1 MAALPYA
8 VPAPF
13 HGVRFPA
20 APVPLP
26 PEAVPPLAA
35 VPQSEVPVLLQPEA
49 VLPQPEAVLPPG
61 AVLQPAAV
69 PLLPTVVQGAHHPE
83 VRLRPTVVPEV
94 LLPGRHHLLPEVLTA
109 VVVPARPLMEAVVPV
124 PLPEVEVP
132 VPLPEAADKT

>member
-26 PEAVPPLAA
+26 PEAVLPLAA
-35 VPQSEVPVLLQPEA
+35 APQSEVPVLL
-49 VLPQPEAVLPPG
+49 QPEAVLPPG

-109 VVVPARPLMEAVVPV
+109 VAVPARPLMEAVVPV
-124 PLPEVEVP
+124 PLPEAAVH